1 MLTLN
6 GLTVG
11 YGPVAVIRDVSLVVA
26 KGTVAALLGP
36 NGAGKTTVLRAI
48 SGLLRPTRGSIDFE
62 SARLDGVAAD
72 VVVRRGI
79 AHVPQGREVF
89 PDMTVQ
95 EHLEMGAF
103 TRRDRDG
110 LAKDCEGVFAD
121 FPILAERRGQRA
133 GTLSG
138 GEQQMLAIGRALM
151 ARPKLLLMDEPSLGL
166 APVIV
171 QEVFRII
178 RRLNRNGLTILLAEQ
193 NVNMALAVA
202 STGHVLE
209 SGRLVL
215 SGDRDTLRSSER
227 VTDAYL
233 GEARDRPRGLRRG
246 RDDGQ

>member
-1 MLTLN
+1 VLTLT
-6 GLTVG
+6 GVSVG
-11 YGPVAVIRDVSLVVA
+11 YGSVRVVRDVSLVIEA
-26 KGTVAALLGP
+26 GTVAALLGP

-48 SGLLRPTRGSIDFE
+48 SGLLRPTGGSIQFDG
-62 SARLDGVAAD
+62 AHLDGVRPD
-72 VVVRRGI
+72 VIVRRGI

-103 TRRDRDG
+103 TRRDRAGTLQDM
-110 LAKDCEGVFAD
+110 AAVFAD
-121 FPILAERRGQRA
+121 FPILAERRRQRA

-151 ARPKLLLMDEPSLGL
+151 ARPRMLLMDEPSLGL

-171 QEVFRII
+171 HEVFRII
-178 RRLNRNGLTILLAEQ
+178 RRLNRGGLTILLAEQ

-209 SGRLVL
+209 SGQIVL
-215 SGDRDTLRSSER
+215 SGNRDTLRSNER

-233 GEARDRPRGLRRG
+233 GEAARSR
-246 RDDGQ
+246 